1 MEIAYDIGAMTLA
14 FLIAHA
20 LWQYVFY
27 PLSLL
32 YPIPFVIVAVL
43 VVAVLLIAVL
53 LRNTAK
59 ELS

>member
-1 MEIAYDIGAMTLA
+1 MAIAYELAAMTLA

-32 YPIPFVIVAVL
+32 FPVPFVVVTAL
-43 VVAVLLIAVL
+43 VVAVLAIAVL
-53 LRNTAK
+53 LRSAAK